1 MPSPYHYNAGK
12 PRKLMTVWVAI
23 ACVNVLASSAA
34 TAATAPSIASTS
46 NGGVEVTLAAGKKDA
61 LFSLVG
67 QPEVDIMAM
76 GRISTPSP
84 NSEQAVV
91 TRKVLLDVRD
101 AIMADIQEITSI
113 VEASADLPTKVEQL
127 FSDFEFMKSA
137 QDELKDLRQTVLD
150 GERDRKDL
158 RSLVE
163 TLVSTVDAVV
173 DAQSSGKDGC
183 GALET
188 PEGAEVVGEGSAMH
202 SVRVFRCKL
211 GFSSG
216 SETWVCDASGK
227 WLGHPL
233 LCTTITSTATTM
245 TTTTPRTI
253 DPLRIDFGHYKLS
266 VQKGWVGA
274 GFNDGSGNKKGEWPR
289 GNGGW
294 QSVAN
299 GVSVKMTGPL
309 ASAGRSVRFGYT
321 AATKGP
327 YKDCEVLGSTKFV
340 GGLVKENSGADISTV
355 LFKGLPPNAKL
366 HVRSWHFGT
375 YNTLGKDIHASRFRV
390 RWGDQKWSSSM
401 TSPEDPESPDP
412 PTTYAT
418 TVTVT
423 ADGELEMDMEAVEPY
438 PNPNKTPKINL
449 NGIEIQSLPFNEKLV
464 SSCQL

>member
-1 MPSPYHYNAGK
+1 MPYHYNAGK

-23 ACVNVLASSAA
+23 ACVTVLASSAA

-188 PEGAEVVGEGSAMH
+188 PEGAEVVGGGFRHAFCACVSLQT
-202 SVRVFRCKL
+202 RVFK
-211 GFSSG
+211 
-216 SETWVCDASGK
+216 
-227 WLGHPL
+227 
-233 LCTTITSTATTM
+233 
-245 TTTTPRTI
+245 
-253 DPLRIDFGHYKLS
+253 
-266 VQKGWVGA
+266 
-274 GFNDGSGNKKGEWPR
+274 
-289 GNGGW
+289 
-294 QSVAN
+294 
-299 GVSVKMTGPL
+299 
-309 ASAGRSVRFGYT
+309 RF
-321 AATKGP
+321 
-327 YKDCEVLGSTKFV
+327 
-340 GGLVKENSGADISTV
+340 
-355 LFKGLPPNAKL
+355 
-366 HVRSWHFGT
+366 
-375 YNTLGKDIHASRFRV
+375 
-390 RWGDQKWSSSM
+390 
-401 TSPEDPESPDP
+401 
-412 PTTYAT
+412 
-418 TVTVT
+418 
-423 ADGELEMDMEAVEPY
+423 
-438 PNPNKTPKINL
+438 
-449 NGIEIQSLPFNEKLV
+449 
-464 SSCQL
+464 